1 MPDNPSIRVDVAT
14 ASDLDDLVR
23 LETRLF
29 AEDAGTHDALVDI
42 SWPDHHARE
51 DFIRLMNNESALV
64 LVARQNGRIG
74 GHLVAYLTAPSPT
87 RFGRRTADIR
97 SLYVDEPVRSTGMGQ
112 AMISHFTTWA
122 RSQAAAAV
130 SVTAYA
136 ANRPARAFYNQLG
149 FIEQSVVLR
158 ATLDQQA

>member
-1 MPDNPSIRVDVAT
+1 MPDQPSIRVDVAA
-14 ASDLDDLVR
+14 ASDLDDLIR

-42 SWPDHHARE
+42 SWPDQHGRE

-64 LVARQNGRIG
+64 LVARQDEMIA
-74 GHLVAYLTAPSPT
+74 GHLVGYLTAPSPT
-87 RFGRRTADIR
+87 RFGRRTAEIR
-97 SLYVDEPVRSTGMGQ
+97 SLYVDEPVRSTGVGQ
-112 AMISHFTTWA
+112 AMVRHFTTWS
-122 RSQAAAAV
+122 RSQSAAAI

-136 ANRPARAFYNQLG
+136 ANRSARAFYDKLG

-158 ATLDQQA
+158 ATLDQ